1 MLTGQSRGGGSWSS
15 HLGRAGGV
23 WWRVIWGRGGGGERR
38 GETRWNG
45 LLHTSRQVLFISGS
59 PTVSVSDWLVC
70 VWDMRA
76 HRCLFSL
83 VVLTVGWSLRAAS
96 PLFLPAW
103 RLQSSLSSGRRRSKR
118 PWTGECL
125 SKYEFMWGAEPNL
138 GLYSLKIICSW
149 FIYFLLLNKMWK
161 MACVFILFMFISC
174 LIHQAFMAHTVIY
187 WEYGAPIW
195 REKHH
200 IFIYLFFKRIRL
212 SKKYVIWCRCCYL
225 NGQKVKWKSDIM

>member
-1 MLTGQSRGGGSWSS
+1 MFWGGYYVFIKCIVRRSFIVRRSNCRTANFLFILRRHTSHSCSVWFCCLVCLIMLTGQSRGGGSWSS
-15 HLGRAGGV
+15 HVGRAGGV
-23 WWRVIWGRGGGGERR
+23 WWRVIWGRGGGGERW

-103 RLQSSLSSGRRRSKR
+103 RLQSSSSSGRRRSKR

-125 SKYEFMWGAEPNL
+125 WANT
-138 GLYSLKIICSW
+138 SLCEEQNQI
-149 FIYFLLLNKMWK
+149 
-161 MACVFILFMFISC
+161 
-174 LIHQAFMAHTVIY
+174 
-187 WEYGAPIW
+187 
-195 REKHH
+195 
-200 IFIYLFFKRIRL
+200 
-212 SKKYVIWCRCCYL
+212 
-225 NGQKVKWKSDIM
+225 